1 MNIRRT
7 NIEIIKDILLAI
19 RQAKGLKPTHVMYK
33 ANLSHK
39 LLKDYLKELTDK
51 KLITDIEEK
60 GKKMIIITDTGLKF
74 LEKYEQMEKFKESF
88 GL

>member
-7 NIEIIKDILLAI
+7 NIEIIKDILLSI

-51 KLITDIEEK
+51 KLITELEEK
-60 GKKMIIITDTGLKF
+60 WKRIIINTDKGLKF

>member
-1 MNIRRT
+1 MSPRRT
-7 NIEIIKDILLAI
+7 NIEIINDILKAI
-19 RQAKGLKPTHVMYK
+19 QKARGLKPTHVMYK

-39 LLKDYLKELTDK
+39 LLKEYLEDLTAK
-51 KLITDIEEK
+51 GMITEIAEK
-60 GKKMIIITDTGLKF
+60 GKKLIINTDKGLKF

>member
-7 NIEIIKDILLAI
+7 NIEIIKDILFAI

-39 LLKDYLKELTDK
+39 LLKDYLQELTDK
-51 KLITDIEEK
+51 KLITELVEK
-60 GKKMIIITDTGLKF
+60 GKKLIIITDKGLKF

>member
-1 MNIRRT
+1 MSPRRT
-7 NIEIIKDILLAI
+7 NIEIINDILKAI
-19 RQAKGLKPTHVMYK
+19 QKARGLKPTHVMYK

-39 LLKDYLKELTDK
+39 LLKEYLDDLIAKGLITEITEKGHKKLILTDK
-51 KLITDIEEK
+51 
-60 GKKMIIITDTGLKF
+60 GLKF